1 MPSTRS
7 RQITTSPGILSNTMN
22 FPLSRRELLKTM
34 VVPCVAPLVTGLT
47 PAAAGL
53 HRPRR
58 ADGTVSGHMTGA
70 KALVETLLAEGTE
83 CVFGIPGAQENELWD
98 TLKTRGLG
106 YLLVTHEFSAA
117 AMADGYARS
126 TGKPGVLCVVP
137 GPGVTNSLGGVGE
150 ALLDSI
156 PLVYIVGDVA
166 RGDKYHPFQLH
177 ELPQLGL
184 IQQVT
189 KHVFEVHQV
198 AEIPSAVRQAF
209 QLAQCGEPG
218 PVAVVIPYNLLIATH
233 HYDSP
238 PLAPPGLPFDEDAF
252 THALHL
258 LSDRKLHAGIYAGL
272 GCMDH
277 SSALVSLA

>member
-1 MPSTRS
+1 
-7 RQITTSPGILSNTMN
+7 MN

-98 TLKTRGLG
+98 TLKARGLG

-126 TGKPGVLCVVP
+126 TGKPGAPAGPCDGPLCQVEH
-137 GPGVTNSLGGVGE
+137 SEESEL
-150 ALLDSI
+150 
-156 PLVYIVGDVA
+156 A
-166 RGDKYHPFQLH
+166 R
-177 ELPQLGL
+177 
-184 IQQVT
+184 
-189 KHVFEVHQV
+189 
-198 AEIPSAVRQAF
+198 
-209 QLAQCGEPG
+209 
-218 PVAVVIPYNLLIATH
+218 
-233 HYDSP
+233 
-238 PLAPPGLPFDEDAF
+238 
-252 THALHL
+252 
-258 LSDRKLHAGIYAGL
+258 
-272 GCMDH
+272 
-277 SSALVSLA
+277 